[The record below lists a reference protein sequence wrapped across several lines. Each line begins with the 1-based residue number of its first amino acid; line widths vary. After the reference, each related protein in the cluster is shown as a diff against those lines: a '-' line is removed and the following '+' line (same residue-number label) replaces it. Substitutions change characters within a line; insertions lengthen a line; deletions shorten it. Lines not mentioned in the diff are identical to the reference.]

1 MGSDSTKSMAS
12 NVFRPDQSSICS
24 NDLHILHWLCERANI
39 TCYNDDI
46 SQFVDLVANHVWVS
60 IHGGC
65 PKIDGFFRGNTK
77 ISKMSWI
84 TRGSPWYPYDSGNQ
98 HVLTSMMYNSK
109 NSFTTRC
116 LQADQLLSP
125 PSQGNVS
132 QPRHLSPCGEF
143 RAPLPKCHKKP
154 VSRAGE

>member
-12 NVFRPDQSSICS
+12 TVFRPDQSSICS

-98 HVLTSMMYNSK
+98 HVLTSMMYNSLFIYHQMP
-109 NSFTTRC
+109 SGRPAPFTTIPGERFPTRTC
-116 LQADQLLSP
+116 PLVGNSAP
-125 PSQGNVS
+125 PYRSATKS
-132 QPRHLSPCGEF
+132 L
-143 RAPLPKCHKKP
+143 
-154 VSRAGE
+154 